1 MLRCIEVGIPIADL
15 DLFEYGE
22 ILDLI
27 IEKNNDSEKYDQVA
41 TQEDFD
47 NFKRM

>member
-1 MLRCIEVGIPIADL
+1 MRCIEVGIPIADL
-15 DLFEYGE
+15 DFFEYGE

-27 IEKNNDSEKYDQVA
+27 IEKSNDGEKYDQIA

-47 NFKRM
+47 RFKRM

>member
-27 IEKNNDSEKYDQVA
+27 IEKSNDGEKYNQIA
-41 TQEDFD
+41 TQADFD